1 MPLFE
6 LTTEGLTPFQRL
18 NPGPDLYEKE
28 IEDLVWMD
36 LEAFTGEVLFPVARQ
51 PKIAAGGIPDVL
63 ALDEAGHVVIIEVKR
78 DLDRGQLAQ
87 CLEYAGWARMTNL
100 DEIASLYD
108 RKVSGH
114 SGTEAF
120 FADWQAFTETTTP
133 LTITGPP
140 RLVLIARDFHGRTK
154 SALDFLRDSNVP
166 VTVIPVTV
174 YQDDAGRKIVD
185 VEAEHEPNV
194 VAPVSPTTSTSSK
207 KTIKT
212 VDSSGRRVSVK
223 DLIDAG
229 LIQPNESVIFERPK
243 IGEVHE
249 AVIRSDGSFE
259 LQDGEICKS
268 PSLAAMKSADV
279 ISYDGWFAWRV
290 VRLGKK
296 IGELRNEFV
305 DASFLGDA

>member
-6 LTTEGLTPFQRL
+6 LTAEGLTPFQRL

-108 RKVSGH
+108 RKIGSH

-194 VAPVSPTTSTSSK
+194 AVAAAQTSAASSK
-207 KTIKT
+207 KIIKT

-229 LIQPNESVIFERPK
+229 LLQAGDSVIFERPK
-243 IGEVHE
+243 IGVVHD
-249 AVIRSDGSFE
+249 AVICADGSFE
-259 LQDGEICKS
+259 LPGGEICKS
-268 PSLAAMKSADV
+268 PSLAAMKAADV

-290 VRLGKK
+290 VRTGKK
-296 IGELRNEFV
+296 IGELRNDFV
-305 DASFLGDA
+305 DASFLGDI

>member
-1 MPLFE
+1 
-6 LTTEGLTPFQRL
+6 
-18 NPGPDLYEKE
+18 
-28 IEDLVWMD
+28 MD

-194 VAPVSPTTSTSSK
+194 AVAAGQTSAASSK
-207 KTIKT
+207 KIIKT

-229 LIQPNESVIFERPK
+229 LLQAGDSVIFERPK
-243 IGEVHE
+243 IGVVHD
-249 AVIRSDGSFE
+249 AVICADGSFE
-259 LQDGEICKS
+259 LPGGEICKS
-268 PSLAAMKSADV
+268 PSLAAMKAADV

-290 VRLGKK
+290 VRTGKK
-296 IGELRNEFV
+296 IGELRNDFV
-305 DASFLGDA
+305 DASFLGDI

>member
-1 MPLFE
+1 
-6 LTTEGLTPFQRL
+6 
-18 NPGPDLYEKE
+18 
-28 IEDLVWMD
+28 
-36 LEAFTGEVLFPVARQ
+36 
-51 PKIAAGGIPDVL
+51 
-63 ALDEAGHVVIIEVKR
+63 
-78 DLDRGQLAQ
+78 
-87 CLEYAGWARMTNL
+87 
-100 DEIASLYD
+100 
-108 RKVSGH
+108 
-114 SGTEAF
+114 
-120 FADWQAFTETTTP
+120 
-133 LTITGPP
+133 
-140 RLVLIARDFHGRTK
+140 LVLIARDFHGRTK

-259 LQDGEICKS
+259 LPDGEICKS